1 MRRSCGVLFGG
12 AAPLLVEERELRAQE
27 APCGGETPPIN
38 MRTTS
43 LRTGMR
49 RVHFLRGVLAAGGAI
64 AFAAAPP
71 AAAEK
76 PVVTVFAAASLR
88 EAFDAAAPAFTKAT
102 GFPVR
107 FSYGGSDTLVAQLLQ
122 GAPADVFASANEPQM
137 KRALDGNAVLS
148 PRDFA
153 RNRLVVIVPA
163 GDAAVATIADLGK
176 KGVKIVLAAPSV
188 PVGDYARRTFANLA
202 KARGFGADF
211 AARVQANVVSEET
224 DVKAIATK
232 VALGEGDAGIVY
244 ATDATPIAAKV
255 RVLRF
260 PAGVAP
266 DAVYPIAMTKNAA
279 NAEGARAFVDFI
291 TSPAGRAFLRARG
304 FEE

>member
-1 MRRSCGVLFGG
+1 VRRQNV
-12 AAPLLVEERELRAQE
+12 
-27 APCGGETPPIN
+27 PIP
-38 MRTTS
+38 MRTMNRPTRMHR
-43 LRTGMR
+43 L
-49 RVHFLRGVLAAGGAI
+49 HFLRGVLAAGGAI
-64 AFAAAPP
+64 AFAVAPS

-122 GAPADVFASANEPQM
+122 GAPADVFASANEQQM
-137 KRALDGNAVLS
+137 KRAIDGGAVVTA
-148 PRDFA
+148 RDFA

-163 GDAAVATIADLGK
+163 SGTAVATIADLGK
-176 KGVKIVLAAPSV
+176 KGVKVVLAAPAV
-188 PVGDYARRTFANLA
+188 PVGNYARQTFGNLA
-202 KARGFGADF
+202 KDAAYGADF

-224 DVKAIATK
+224 DVKAVATK
-232 VALGEGDAGIVY
+232 ISLGEGDAGVVY
-244 ATDATPIAAKV
+244 ATDVTPAIAAKV

-260 PAGVAP
+260 PAGAAP
-266 DAVYPIAMTKNAA
+266 EAVYPIAVTKNAA
-279 NAEGARAFVDFI
+279 NAEGGRAFVDFI

>member
-1 MRRSCGVLFGG
+1 VRRQNVDG
-12 AAPLLVEERELRAQE
+12 
-27 APCGGETPPIN
+27 
-38 MRTTS
+38 MRTPDRPT
-43 LRTGMR
+43 RMQ
-49 RVHFLRGVLAAGGAI
+49 RVHFLRGVLAVGGTI
-64 AFAAAPP
+64 AFAVAPS

-122 GAPADVFASANEPQM
+122 GAPADVFASANEQQM
-137 KRALDGNAVLS
+137 KRAIDGGAVVTA
-148 PRDFA
+148 RDFA

-163 GDAAVATIADLGK
+163 SGTAVATTADLGK
-176 KGVKIVLAAPSV
+176 KGVKVVLAAPSV
-188 PVGDYARRTFANLA
+188 PVGNYARQTFGNLA
-202 KARGFGADF
+202 KDAAYGADF

-224 DVKAIATK
+224 DVKAVATK
-232 VALGEGDAGIVY
+232 IALGEGDAGVVY
-244 ATDATPIAAKV
+244 ATDVTPAIAPKV

-260 PAGVAP
+260 PAGAAP
-266 DAVYPIAMTKNAA
+266 EVVYPIAVTKNAA
-279 NAEGARAFVDFI
+279 NAEGAHAFVDFI
-291 TSPAGRAFLRARG
+291 ASPAGRAFLRARG

>member
-1 MRRSCGVLFGG
+1 MRRSWGLLFG
-12 AAPLLVEERELRAQE
+12 AQE
-27 APCGGETPPIN
+27 RPPGGETSAIL

-43 LRTGMR
+43 DSAGIR
-49 RVHFLRGVLAAGGAI
+49 RRHVLHGILAAGVAL
-64 AFAAAPP
+64 AFGVAPS

-122 GAPADVFASANEPQM
+122 GAPADVFASANEAQM
-137 KRALDGNAVLS
+137 KRAIDGGAVVTA
-148 PRDFA
+148 RDFA
-153 RNRLVVIVPA
+153 RNRLVVIVPV
-163 GDAAVATIADLGK
+163 GDTTVGTIADLGK
-176 KGVKIVLAAPSV
+176 KGAKVVLAAPAV
-188 PVGDYARRTFANLA
+188 PVGGYARQTFGNLA
-202 KARGFGADF
+202 KDAAYGADF

-224 DVKAIATK
+224 DVKA
-232 VALGEGDAGIVY
+232 VAAKISLGEGDAGVVY
-244 ATDATPIAAKV
+244 ATDVTPAIAAKV

-260 PAGVAP
+260 PAGAAP
-266 DAVYPIAMTKNAA
+266 EAVYPIAVAKNAA

>member
-1 MRRSCGVLFGG
+1 MDRTKFVY
-12 AAPLLVEERELRAQE
+12 AAALA
-27 APCGGETPPIN
+27 
-38 MRTTS
+38 
-43 LRTGMR
+43 
-49 RVHFLRGVLAAGGAI
+49 LAAALSLPSGAS
-64 AFAAAPP
+64 

-107 FSYGGSDTLVAQLLQ
+107 FSYGGSDALAAQLLQ

-137 KRALDGNAVLS
+137 KRALDGGAVVS
-148 PRDFA
+148 ARDFA

-163 GDAAVATIADLGK
+163 NDAAVASIADLGK
-176 KGVKIVLAAPSV
+176 KGVKVVLAAPAV
-188 PVGDYARRTFANLA
+188 PVGAYARQAFVNLGKDRA
-202 KARGFGADF
+202 YGDGF
-211 AARVQANVVSEET
+211 AARVQANVVSDET
-224 DVKAIATK
+224 DVKAVATK
-232 VALGEGDAGIVY
+232 ISLGEGDAGVVY
-244 ATDATPIAAKV
+244 ATDVTPAIAPKV
-255 RVLRF
+255 RVMRF
-260 PAGVAP
+260 PPGVAP
-266 DAVYPIAMTKNAA
+266 EAVYPIAVTKNAA